1 MRLGD
6 ILVTED
12 MLSRAE
18 VEFAHR
24 VQRSARYTRR
34 LGEILVD
41 FGFCTPEI
49 VQTCLR
55 RQGRTERAPAR
66 AAS

>member
-12 MLSRAE
+12 VLSRAE

-24 VQRSARYTRR
+24 VQRSARHTCRI
-34 LGEILVD
+34 GEILVD

-49 VQTCLR
+49 VQLCLR
-55 RQGRTERAPAR
+55 RQSEAESHISRA
-66 AAS
+66 S